1 MLGPSRSS
9 SCPLALPHHTSP
21 HFWSHTLA
29 HTLPCRNPHNDLQA
43 QARAHRL
50 GQRRPVMIY
59 RPPPSVFSLSPHIN
73 DLFTL
78 PPHLAPHLVSSRN
91 PHNDLQAQ
99 ARAHRLGQRRPV
111 MIYRLVSRATVE
123 ERMMQAS
130 RRKLLLET
138 LVVRSVGC
146 VGKC

>member
-1 MLGPSRSS
+1 MASSATPSLT
-9 SCPLALPHHTSP
+9 P
-21 HFWSHTLA
+21 
-29 HTLPCRNPHNDLQA
+29 
-43 QARAHRL
+43 
-50 GQRRPVMIY
+50 
-59 RPPPSVFSLSPHIN
+59 SPHIN
-73 DLFTL
+73 CYLYR
-78 PPHLAPHLVSSRN
+78 RN

-138 LVVRSVGC
+138 LVVRSVGMC
-146 VGKC
+146 GV